1 MNYEEY
7 VMCVGIV
14 LNNLLTLQIGSELET
29 MLFAQYLTLRL
40 AYQNG
45 IDSEILLE
53 IIKIDDE
60 NMVMKSDIPH
70 SEIQSFRSKR
80 IDRFSDYEGDWNGFK
95 SGSWVKTSPFDSARM
110 IIYGEDSL
118 SFDVYLPFST
128 AVVGAVKQLQDLIG
142 KLDDIDDEWENDFML
157 LLEEYQDQL

>member
-1 MNYEEY
+1 MSR
-7 VMCVGIV
+7 VILAQRV
-14 LNNLLTLQIGSELET
+14 GSELET

-80 IDRFSDYEGDWNGFK
+80 IDRFSDYESDWNIFK
-95 SGSWVKTSPFDSARM
+95 SGNWVNTSPFSFARM
-110 IIYGEDSL
+110 TIYGYDST
-118 SFDVYLPFST
+118 SFEIFMPFSQ
-128 AVVGAVKQLQDLIG
+128 AVVVTIKQFQSLIG
-142 KLDDIDDEWENDFML
+142 TLEDIDDEWENDFMV
-157 LLEEYQDQL
+157 LLEEYHDHFIDTQ